1 MFGNTLFESPALLN
15 FDQVASPYNYNQNVL
30 EGNFIGKKINPGTQ
44 KAKGL
49 FFLQDKL
56 GVLQNAL
63 WSWSVPKHLLFKSGL
78 SFDDGSFNFPV
89 FARPC
94 PVNPRHGFVDST
106 VCNNAEELN
115 QVSSAAYDAE
125 ERAELLVT
133 KPVSSHYNAI
143 INGNVITFAP
153 GNDGATAGRN
163 CKYFYISDDP
173 LSSLLGLEKGIVADG
188 ETPFYEIVF
197 SSTDTSHPVNLVQV
211 RSAPKTPRVKD
222 FVPAQVT
229 VKTILKAEGD
239 LLDWESL
246 LKTVDPKTTIIDHTN
261 GSLSSHYAIHAIVN
275 KIPIFTTYL
284 PKIDSIVEPTVENQ
298 EVTEADKN
306 AFRQAF
312 SYGFVS
318 AFDVWKH
325 AKYQGNGE
333 GDPCWVMGNIVRV
346 AIAAL
351 HNFSSIALSK
361 DYQMLGM
368 VLGLFS
374 RITFAVSMG
383 ESRYNHKRSDK
394 SPYFKNYFASLP
406 NSGRSSCYTY
416 SMNLE
421 TDKVIESIASTYH
434 AFRLMQWDNS
444 YGGKK
449 WAACTNSAI
458 ALFNACLDADLKLVV
473 ELFNKVINENH
484 NGGKY
489 LNKVVAYNDF
499 DEGSINPSL
508 YTLKQLQHVV
518 DILSTAWDLSK
529 KDGVK
534 SKASLVKKVDLTWFE
549 NAEVPTSYN
558 KVSNIYIKPTSNA
571 TLSEIVVVDSNGV
584 NHSIQIPPVNNPF
597 AMTCACSSCIPSG
610 KFDIHSIP
618 FWFVLSGGEGLISK
632 SKLNKLLEKQ
642 GLGKF

>member
-15 FDQVASPYNYNQNVL
+15 FDHVASPYNYNQNVL
-30 EGNFIGKKINPGTQ
+30 EGNFLGKKINPGTQ

-49 FFLQDKL
+49 FFLQGKL

-115 QVSSAAYDAE
+115 KISSAAYDAE
-125 ERAELLVT
+125 EKAELLVT

-143 INGNVITFAP
+143 INGNVITFAS
-153 GNDGATAGRN
+153 GNDGATAGRD

-173 LSSLLGLEKGIVADG
+173 LSSLLGLENGIVADG

-239 LLDWESL
+239 LLEWESL
-246 LKTVDPKTTIIDHTN
+246 LKTVDPKTTIVDHTN

-275 KIPIFTTYL
+275 KVAIFTTYL
-284 PKIDSIVEPTVENQ
+284 PQIGSVVEPTVENQ

-318 AFDVWKH
+318 AFDVWSKS
-325 AKYQGNGE
+325 KYQNGG
-333 GDPCWVMGNIVRV
+333 GDPTWVMGNIVRV

-368 VLGLFS
+368 ILGLFT
-374 RITFAVSMG
+374 RVTFAVSMG

-394 SPYFKNYFASLP
+394 FPFFKDYFASLP
-406 NSGRSSCYTY
+406 NSGRSGCYTY

-421 TDKVIESIASTYH
+421 TDKVIASIASAYH
-434 AFRLMQWDNS
+434 AFRMMQWDNS

-489 LNKVVAYNDF
+489 LNKVVAHNDF
-499 DEGSINPSL
+499 DEGSTNPSL

-529 KDGVK
+529 EELTK
-534 SKASLVKKVDLTWFE
+534 SKASFVKKIDLTWTE
-549 NAEVPTSYN
+549 RLDVPTPYN
-558 KVSNIYIKPTSNA
+558 KAKNIYVEATSDPTISA
-571 TLSEIVVVDSNGV
+571 ITVIDHAGV
-584 NHSIQIPPVNNPF
+584 THSIQIPPVTNPF
-597 AMTCACSSCIPSG
+597 ATNCACSSCVPSK
-610 KFDIHSIP
+610 KFDVHSIP
-618 FWFVLSGGEGLISK
+618 FWFVLPGGEGLISK
-632 SKLNKLLEKQ
+632 AKFNKLLEKQ
-642 GLGKF
+642 GIAKI